1 MDSIR
6 ILESCVVVWHSLL
19 LPMSLR
25 VTSLHKGNLRFRQY
39 LNTSEATMKWVN
51 GSYDLS
57 KKSDKTRTKQSRTNI
72 ETAMSSFRGNYRHWL
87 HLEAVKMTT
96 SGAEN
101 DENVHQNENMSV

>member
-6 ILESCVVVWHSLL
+6 ILSSCVVVWHSLL

-57 KKSDKTRTKQSRTNI
+57 KKVIKLELSKAEQTLKRQCR
-72 ETAMSSFRGNYRHWL
+72 
-87 HLEAVKMTT
+87 HLEEIIVT
-96 SGAEN
+96 GCI
-101 DENVHQNENMSV
+101 